1 LVDVYRAMGG
11 GWLDIVDLQKMTEQT
26 VEDGQAG
33 NE

>member
-1 LVDVYRAMGG
+1 MFIGPWG
-11 GWLDIVDLQKMTEQT
+11 GWLDIIDLQKMTEQT